1 MTRRFLGQTL
11 WFWVI
16 VLAVFAATWGMF
28 YLGGLPG
35 VDIPIISTIGGGFA
49 QRIIM
54 AAGIMAIVSMGLNL
68 IYGFNGQFS
77 LGQWGFYALGAYAAA
92 DITYW
97 WNKSNAAPLVFCVLA
112 VIFLSVAYV
121 VVGRLIRQR
130 FNYLDEMSRFAMH
143 LLFTALAVGLALGGA
158 ALLGGPVGTLLGL
171 LRTGDSPTSDA
182 SMQIAFI
189 IATLCGGGLAA
200 LLSYLFG
207 QPVLKLGGDYFGIA
221 TLGLTMV
228 MYVLANNA
236 DSAFPEM
243 KGARGMVGIPVVT
256 TWFWVFVFLV
266 ASLVAARNL
275 LDSSHGRAI
284 ISVREDEVAARA
296 MGIDV
301 TAQKT
306 IAFVIGSFLAGTA
319 GSLYAH
325 QEGFLHPSTF
335 HFVKAFDP
343 LIIIVFGGLGSVTGT
358 LVGAFTWALT
368 VQYLL
373 PLVLPS
379 ESLGWRFVIY
389 PVALLLIMLIRQEGL
404 LGSVE
409 WGFLRPKKWGL
420 RTRPDGG
427 PPVSAAVTADA
438 TAGEAK

>member
-1 MTRRFLGQTL
+1 
-11 WFWVI
+11 
-16 VLAVFAATWGMF
+16 
-28 YLGGLPG
+28 
-35 VDIPIISTIGGGFA
+35 
-49 QRIIM
+49 
-54 AAGIMAIVSMGLNL
+54 MGLNL

-97 WNKSNAAPLVFCVLA
+97 WNKSNATPLVFGVLA
-112 VIFLSVAYV
+112 VIFLIVAYV
-121 VVGRLIRQR
+121 MVGRLIRQR
-130 FNYLDEMSRFAMH
+130 LSYMDEMSRFAMH
-143 LLFTALAVGLALGGA
+143 LLFTAAAVGLALGGA
-158 ALLGGPVGTLLGL
+158 ALLGGPVGALLGL
-171 LRTGDSPTSDA
+171 LRTGSSPTSDA

-189 IATLCGGGLAA
+189 VATLCGGGLAA

-236 DSAFPEM
+236 DSVFPEM

-266 ASLVAARNL
+266 LSLVAARNL

-358 LVGAFTWALT
+358 LVGAFLWALT

-373 PLVLPS
+373 PMVLPQ

-409 WGFLRPKKWGL
+409 WGFLKSKKWGL
-420 RTRPDGG
+420 RARPDGG
-427 PPVSAAVTADA
+427 PPGSAAMTADA